1 LGETVIKFPRNLYTD
16 VVGLNFLSSQFSKIA
31 TENNHLILDFT
42 KNIWTDANLSSIISL
57 LIDCAKNKNN
67 SRITIRHIDNE
78 VMKIFRKNGFFEK
91 YDLSI
96 EKDVYDSTIPLR
108 DFNVDQEED
117 FLYHLIEKVMPKIN
131 FRNTIDPGVV
141 KSFQSSLSEIF
152 TNVRLHSDSDKVYTC
167 GQLFYNKEKVSFTI
181 VNQGRTIKDNVNN
194 ITGKQLTDSESI
206 YWAIKE
212 GNTTKRVSDNGGL
225 GFPIV
230 KNFLANNNGTLFI
243 KSGRGMLIYNDNNV
257 RFKEYTAHF
266 PGTIVSIESS
276 LKKPLFWSD

>member
-1 LGETVIKFPRNLYTD
+1 MGETVIKFPRNLYTD